1 MIMPALLVK
10 IYEILK
16 RHIGMEVFYI
26 YKYNNK
32 IYLDEGILLD
42 VDEEHIRIRE
52 KSGLIKD
59 NVYFEEGYPR
69 TLLNVYNSKYIDLLK
84 AKITD
89 SMARKVMKS
98 ELQKTIVKNLKF
110 NMGSELAYIC
120 LTYDGFEIHYGKF
133 KNMRISDI
141 VIVKDCQNSEDF
153 SLPYT
158 SVLHI
163 YNSDG
168 EDLINV

>member
-1 MIMPALLVK
+1 MHALLVK

-16 RHIGMEVFYI
+16 RHIGEEIFFI
-26 YKYNNK
+26 YLYNEK
-32 IYLDEGILLD
+32 IYLEEGVLLD
-42 VDEEHIRIRE
+42 VDEEHIRVRE

-59 NVYFEEGYPR
+59 NIYFEAGYPR
-69 TLLNVYNSKYIDLLK
+69 TLLNVYNKKNIDLLK
-84 AKITD
+84 AKVTD
-89 SMARKVMKS
+89 SMGRKIMNS

-110 NMGSELAYIC
+110 NMGKCLAYIC

-141 VIVKDCQNSEDF
+141 LIYSELKNKEDI

-158 SVLHI
+158 TVLHI
-163 YNSDG
+163 YNSEGD
-168 EDLINV
+168 DLINV

>member
-1 MIMPALLVK
+1 MPALLVK

-16 RHIGMEVFYI
+16 RHIGTEAYFVYMH
-26 YKYNNK
+26 NNK

-42 VDEEHIRIRE
+42 VDEEHIRMRE

-59 NVYFEEGYPR
+59 NIYFEEGYPR
-69 TLLNVYNSKYIDLLK
+69 TLLNLYNTKYIDLLK
-84 AKITD
+84 AKYTD
-89 SMARKVMKS
+89 SMARKIMNS

-110 NMGSELAYIC
+110 NMGNVLTYIC

-133 KNMRISDI
+133 KNMRIGDI
-141 VIVKDCQNSEDF
+141 VITKDPNLDEDF
-153 SLPYT
+153 SIPYT

>member
-1 MIMPALLVK
+1 MPALLVK
-10 IYEILK
+10 IYELLK
-16 RHIGMEVFYI
+16 RHISSDVFVI
-26 YKYNNK
+26 YKYKDK

-42 VDEEHIRIRE
+42 VDEDKIRVRE

-59 NVYFEEGYPR
+59 NIYFEDGYPR
-69 TLLNVYNSKYIDLLK
+69 TLLNIYNSKYIDLLK
-84 AKITD
+84 AHATD
-89 SMARKVMKS
+89 SLARKVLNS

-110 NMGSELAYIC
+110 NMGNVLFYVC
-120 LTYDGFEIHYGKF
+120 LTYDGFEIHSGKF

-141 VIVKDCQNSEDF
+141 VIKPVHKPEEDM

-158 SVLHI
+158 TVLHI

>member
-1 MIMPALLVK
+1 MPALLVK

-16 RHIGMEVFYI
+16 RHIGSEAFFV
-26 YKYNNK
+26 YKHNNK

-42 VDEEHIRIRE
+42 VDEEHIRMRE

-59 NVYFEEGYPR
+59 NIYFEEGYPR
-69 TLLNVYNSKYIDLLK
+69 TLLNLYNTKYIDLLK
-84 AKITD
+84 ARVTD

-110 NMGSELAYIC
+110 NMGNVLAYVC
-120 LTYDGFEIHYGKF
+120 LTYDGFEIHHGKF

-141 VIVKDCQNSEDF
+141 VVSRECNPEEDL